1 MEAEAEALKAPARIR
16 VQAEPFDAGREIGRL
31 HKGALGVGA
40 VASFLG
46 VVRDENDER
55 PVGSMYL
62 EHYPGMTERA
72 IEGIVEDARSRWP
85 LLAVTVIHRVGT
97 LSPGD
102 PIVLVACASPHRGGA
117 FRACEFIMDF
127 LKTKA
132 PFWKKESTPDGE
144 RWVGARGSDL
154 DALERW

>member
-1 MEAEAEALKAPARIR
+1 MERVRVR
-16 VQAEPFDAGREIGRL
+16 VQSEPFDTGRELARL
-31 HKGALGVGA
+31 YEEAPGVGA

-55 PVGSMYL
+55 SVGSMLL

-72 IEGIVEDARSRWP
+72 IEGIVRDALSRWP
-85 LLAVTVIHRVGT
+85 VSAATVIHRIGT

-102 PIVLVACASPHRGGA
+102 PIVFAAAASSHRSDA
-117 FRACEFIMDF
+117 FAACEFIMDF

-132 PFWKKESTPDGE
+132 PFWKKESTPTGD
-144 RWVGARGSDL
+144 RWVGTRGSDL
-154 DALERW
+154 DALARW

>member
-1 MEAEAEALKAPARIR
+1 METVRIR
-16 VQAEPFDAGREIGRL
+16 VQAEPFDTGSEIARL
-31 HKGALGVGA
+31 HEDAPGVGA

-46 VVRDENDER
+46 VVRNENDER
-55 PVGSMYL
+55 SVGSMLL

-72 IEGIVEDARSRWP
+72 IERIVRDARSRWP
-85 LLAVTVIHRVGT
+85 LSAVTVIHRVGA

-102 PIVLVACASPHRGGA
+102 PIVLVAAASSHRGNA

-132 PFWKKESTPDGE
+132 PFWKKESTPGGE
-144 RWVGARGSDL
+144 RWVGTRGSDL
-154 DALERW
+154 AARERW